1 MAKLTIET
9 SAAYA
14 KALLKMYKE
23 DKKVKTAYLQE
34 PEVEYQRKL
43 TAADWVR
50 PGRPATD
57 EEVEEFFKEREK
69 EKGIPFEEAKIR
81 ILKNLE
87 KWKKKKQG

>member
-9 SAAYA
+9 STAYA
-14 KALLKMYKE
+14 KALLKKYQE

-43 TAADWVR
+43 TSSDWVR

-57 EEVEEFFKEREK
+57 EEIEEFFKEREK
-69 EKGIPFEEAKIR
+69 EKGGRPFSEFKQEM
-81 ILKNLE
+81 LNE
-87 KWKKKKQG
+87 MNEWKKKK